1 MSFNLKKTKDFIP
14 LIARDSTILRTNCQL
29 AEKWFEGFEEKQRE
43 IIIHFYRWFNENWP
57 KMQRRF
63 NLHSVSG
70 LTPKDLLTFFIE
82 KEILGNE

>member
-1 MSFNLKKTKDFIP
+1 MSFNLKELKEIMQK
-14 LIARDSTILRTNCQL
+14 SM
-29 AEKWFEGFEEKQRE
+29 AEWPNSELDPNFKKWFEGFEEKQRQ

-70 LTPKDLLTFFIE
+70 LMPKDLVTFFIE
-82 KEILGNE
+82 KEILGEP

>member
-1 MSFNLKKTKDFIP
+1 MSFNLKNRP
-14 LIARDSTILRTNCQL
+14 LWPDSGTEYVELN
-29 AEKWFEGFEEKQRE
+29 EEWFEGFEEKQRQ

-70 LTPKDLLTFFIE
+70 LTPKDLVTFFIE
-82 KEILGNE
+82 KEILGA

>member
-1 MSFNLKKTKDFIP
+1 MSFNLKNRPKEHDNPDWPKEI
-14 LIARDSTILRTNCQL
+14 NCYDNM
-29 AEKWFEGFEEKQRE
+29 EKWFEGFEEKQRQ

-57 KMQRRF
+57 KIKRRF

-82 KEILGNE
+82 KEVLGEL